1 MARFCLWADVL
12 VLAITQQAHRGIFAG
27 EELIKACGKV
37 RNMAEE
43 NVKKKKLRL
52 GGLIVFLCF
61 VVSIASVIISVY
73 MYKMVNDRLPID
85 SSELAM
91 EITEQIV
98 LQQDAE
104 YDALRNAAL
113 RLENAAAATATEER
127 SANQIIN
134 EYLINSSHAKRHDL
148 NMNNIKEKGQFK
160 YYTSSGEKI
169 SKAGIDVSYYQGNID
184 WEKVAATG
192 EVDFAIIR
200 LGFRGYGQAG
210 KLVLDQYFERNI
222 KGASEAG
229 LKVGVYF
236 FTQAINEEEAV
247 EEARFVIDNLRDYK
261 LDYPVYID
269 TEQISD
275 DSARTNK
282 ANLSQKELSKI
293 CIAFCD
299 EIEKAGYRS
308 GIYANKSWFLRK
320 LDLEMLDD
328 YEKWFAFYNDSNDW
342 PFAQDVWQFG
352 CEGKIDGIKGDV
364 DLNIE
369 FKDSQHTE

>member
-1 MARFCLWADVL
+1 M
-12 VLAITQQAHRGIFAG
+12 
-27 EELIKACGKV
+27 EEKIMENAMEEVNENAKAVSKG
-37 RNMAEE
+37 NT
-43 NVKKKKLRL
+43 KKKRSRF
-52 GGLIVFLCF
+52 GGFIVFLCF
-61 VVSIASVIISVY
+61 VVSIASVGVSVY
-73 MYKMVNDRLPID
+73 MYKLVKDRLPID
-85 SSELAM
+85 SSSLAM

-113 RLENAAAATATEER
+113 RLENAAAASPSEER
-127 SANQIIN
+127 SASQIIN

-160 YYTSSGEKI
+160 YYTESGEKV

-184 WEKVAATG
+184 WEKVAESG

-200 LGFRGYGQAG
+200 LGFRGYGDAG
-210 KLVLDQYFERNI
+210 KLVLDQTYEKNI
-222 KGASEAG
+222 EGAKSAG
-229 LKVGVYF
+229 LDVGVYF
-236 FTQAINEEEAV
+236 FTQAVNV
-247 EEARFVIDNLRDYK
+247 EEAKEEAEFVIRNLKDYR

-269 TEQISD
+269 TELISD
-275 DSARTNK
+275 SSARTNK
-282 ANLSQKELSKI
+282 ANLSQKELSNI

-299 EIEKAGYRS
+299 EIRKAGFRS
-308 GIYANKSWFLRK
+308 GIYANKTWFLRH

-352 CEGKIDGIKGDV
+352 CKGSIDGIKGDV

-369 FKDSQHTE
+369 FRAK